1 MGQCSKHERKGKQSK
16 GNGQLKDTPAE
27 NEPVS
32 DKGRMG
38 HMVLTSIQGMSG
50 VGQNSR
56 MKPSWDPGLDYCWQY
71 GGGSNSGSGRML
83 GVATDPQAEVS
94 TESSIG
100 TQKERPNF
108 PTTLKAQSH
117 VSTEMHCLPY
127 P

>member
-1 MGQCSKHERKGKQSK
+1 MGQCSKHERKG
-16 GNGQLKDTPAE
+16 NRQLKDTPAE

-32 DKGRMG
+32 DKGRTG
-38 HMVLTSIQGMSG
+38 HMVLTSIQGRSG
-50 VGQNSR
+50 VRQNSR

-71 GGGSNSGSGRML
+71 GCGSNSGRMQ
-83 GVATDPQAEVS
+83 GVATVPQKEVS

-108 PTTLKAQSH
+108 LTTLKAQSH